1 MMASFPKARWVA
13 LTSVVALSF
22 VSGGWLL
29 RPRPAAQGGVYQ
41 QARLFENVVAAINR
55 HYIDSV
61 GEGDLYQRAAG
72 TLVTSLHDPY
82 AELLINESYREY
94 QRQMSGTEVDLG
106 LQPTESGGDL
116 HGPRDIIR
124 PGDEVLSIDG
134 KSTRGWSA
142 RRVEE
147 ELRRG
152 SGAAVTVVVRPRG
165 SLEPVVRHIT
175 RTSVHVPATS
185 SGVMLDGRVGYVS
198 LRRLSDGAAAE
209 LRAVLDSMMA
219 RGMTSLVLDLR
230 SDPGGLIKE
239 GVTVASM
246 FLQPDDTVA
255 TSIGRSA
262 RRAKAYLAGP
272 AAGWDGLKVA
282 LLVNRGT
289 ASSAELIAGA
299 LQDHDRAVIV
309 GTPTYGKGVLQT
321 TYPLGDE
328 VAIKLTTARWFTPSG
343 RSVQRPRPD
352 TLGAPGNRTP
362 ALEPRVFRSDAG
374 RPIPDAS
381 GILPD
386 LLVRAS
392 PRSEA
397 ERTLYTALGGDLDR
411 FHEVLGQFA
420 DDLRTDGA
428 VTDEAFQIAPVMRD
442 SLYSRL
448 QEEGLTLGRDTYDA
462 SSEYVDEQLGYEIS
476 RQLFGAESVVRRQA
490 RADRQLQAA
499 VRLLRTSHTQQEAL
513 TMAVSAQ
520 AGVRGR

>member
-1 MMASFPKARWVA
+1 MMASFPRARWVA

-72 TLVTSLHDPY
+72 ALVTSLHDPY
-82 AELLINESYREY
+82 AELLVNETYREY
-94 QRQMSGTEVDLG
+94 QRQMTGTEVDLD
-106 LQPTESGGDL
+106 LKPTESGGDL
-116 HGPRDIIR
+116 HGPRDVIG

-134 KSTRGWSA
+134 RSTRGWSA

-147 ELRRG
+147 ELRGG
-152 SGAAVTVVVRPRG
+152 SGSAVTVVVRPRG
-165 SLEPVVRHIT
+165 SLQPVVRHIT
-175 RTSVHVPATS
+175 RVPVHVPAAS
-185 SGVMLDGRVGYVS
+185 SGVLLGGQVGYVS
-198 LRRLSDGAAAE
+198 LRRLSEGASTE
-209 LRAVLDSMMA
+209 LRAVVDSLMA
-219 RGMTSLVLDLR
+219 QGMTALVLDLR

-239 GVTVASM
+239 GVSVASL
-246 FLQPDDTVA
+246 FLHPGDTVA

-262 RRAKAYLAGP
+262 RQGKAYLAGES
-272 AAGWDGLKVA
+272 AGWDGLKVA

-299 LQDHDRAVIV
+299 LQDHDRGVLV

-321 TYPLGDE
+321 TYPLGDA
-328 VAIKLTTARWFTPSG
+328 VAIKLTTARWFSPSG

-397 ERTLYTALGGDLDR
+397 ERALYAAFGGDLDR
-411 FHEVLGQFA
+411 FHQVLGQFA
-420 DDLRTDGA
+420 EDLRSGRA
-428 VTDEAFQIAPVMRD
+428 VTDESFQVTPDMRD

-448 QEEGLTLGRDTYDA
+448 QDEGLTLSRETYD
-462 SSEYVDEQLGYEIS
+462 SSSDYVNDQLGYEIS
-476 RQLFGAESVVRRQA
+476 RLLFGTESVVRRQA

-499 VRLLRTSHTQQEAL
+499 LRLLRGAATQQDAL
-513 TMAVSAQ
+513 TAAVAAQ
-520 AGVRGR
+520 VSGRR